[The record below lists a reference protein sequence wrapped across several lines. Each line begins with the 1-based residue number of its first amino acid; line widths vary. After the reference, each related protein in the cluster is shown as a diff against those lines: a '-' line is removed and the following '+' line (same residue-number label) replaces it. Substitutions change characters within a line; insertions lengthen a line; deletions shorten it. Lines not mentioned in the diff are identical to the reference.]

1 MKSRSRGA
9 LLWPTMVLTMG
20 SVGGLLA
27 DAVSTDERCNQILQ
41 QALENKN
48 PDTRK
53 QAVVALSLAA
63 TRDPVF
69 ARLEGMLEDKDVEVR
84 LAAVASL
91 GEVKTDSAL
100 AALRKA
106 LNDEVPEVSFAAAKA
121 LWALHDPAGEQALL
135 SVLSKESK
143 TASNFITKQKRDAM
157 RMLHTPRVLFLFAI
171 RSGMGFVP
179 VPGFGEGFN
188 SMQAL
193 LTDPGVS
200 GRAAAAL
207 LLGKDKGP
215 ATLDAL
221 KDALLD
227 MDWSVRAAAVHSLS
241 LRDDPALKPDLEPM
255 LNDDKVPVRL
265 RAAAGV
271 LRLSAIEQDRAKEP
285 GQLEKPQDSKVPPA
299 RSFETPLSLNKL
311 AVVFRSRKD
320 DENQK

>member
-1 MKSRSRGA
+1 MA
-9 LLWPTMVLTMG
+9 VAA
-20 SVGGLLA
+20 VGGLRA
-27 DAVSTDERCNQILQ
+27 AAPSTDDRCNDMLR

-69 ARLEGMLEDKDVEVR
+69 ARLEGMLQDKDIEVR

-91 GEVKTDSAL
+91 AEVKTDNSR

-106 LNDEVPEVSFAAAKA
+106 LDDDLPEVSFAAAKA
-121 LWALHDPAGEQALL
+121 LWAMQDPAGEQALL
-135 SVLSKESK
+135 AVLGRQTK
-143 TASNFITKQKRDAM
+143 TSSNYITKQKRDAL
-157 RMLHTPRVLFLFAI
+157 RMMHTPRVLALFAF
-171 RSGMGFVP
+171 RQGMGFVP
-179 VPGFGEGFN
+179 VPGFGQGVS

-200 GRAAAAL
+200 GRATAAL

-227 MDWSVRAAAVHSLS
+227 MDWSVRAAAVHSLA
-241 LRDDPALKPDLEPM
+241 LRDDAALKPDLEPM
-255 LNDDKVPVRL
+255 LNDDKTPVRL

-271 LRLSAIEQDRAKEP
+271 LRLSAIEEDQAKK
-285 GQLEKPQDSKVPPA
+285 KPAKSV
-299 RSFETPLSLNKL
+299 
-311 AVVFRSRKD
+311 RKGAAH
-320 DENQK
+320 